1 MNQFFEDH
9 LHFPDDEDG
18 LGPRNVRLLSI
29 RSRRASASR
38 RIFDWIFCGVAT
50 REDENMGQAMYMAG
64 EGLRGSDGET

>member
-1 MNQFFEDH
+1 MNQLFEDH

-50 REDENMGQAMYMAG
+50 REDEEYGT
-64 EGLRGSDGET
+64 SDVHGGGGTKGF